1 MNECQRIVKANDT
14 WGSLDDVES
23 DGDIGCPRRDIL
35 AHPRCTWVRPLSVE
49 VKTYNLL

>member
-1 MNECQRIVKANDT
+1 MSTSQHNKLMLSMNECQRIVKANDT

-35 AHPRCTWVRPLSVE
+35 AHT
-49 VKTYNLL
+49 